1 MIIRQEETTPIGDYF
16 HDSGMMKVFERLQN
30 VVDEFEVDTDYIET
44 YCDNL
49 ISSLKSL
56 KAITKKAEAEYA
68 KVKNQKELKD
78 SINNYNNA

>member
-30 VVDEFEVDTDYIET
+30 TVDEFELDTTDIET

-49 ISSLKSL
+49 ITSLKSL
-56 KAITKKAEAEYA
+56 KAITKKAETEYT
-68 KVKNQKELKD
+68 KVKIQKELKD
-78 SINNYNNA
+78 SINNYRE